1 MEENKLEPG
10 KSHTAGCGRKEWII
24 KHQYT
29 SSQVNLGNVL

>member
-10 KSHTAGCGRKEWII
+10 KSHTAGCERKEWMI
-24 KHQYT
+24 KHQCA